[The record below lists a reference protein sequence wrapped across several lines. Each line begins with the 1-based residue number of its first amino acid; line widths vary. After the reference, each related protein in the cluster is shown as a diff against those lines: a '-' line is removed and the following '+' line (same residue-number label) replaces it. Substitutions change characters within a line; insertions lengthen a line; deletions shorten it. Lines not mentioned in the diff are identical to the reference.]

1 MVWVSFPDYPSLQAA
16 QPHHY
21 HVLAMP
27 YSISRQK
34 SFVLFS
40 CFPWHSHPDKD
51 WVFSLTNSYGMHLVI
66 PAYLSLFWVV
76 YHSSETFPP
85 KELKWESQ
93 NRLPPSPYR
102 QTIPSLTSD
111 SQPTTPILFG
121 YKWCLSLMHTLLSC
135 KSMAC
140 LLFMRLPWP
149 VSLSGLCCTFCYL
162 FLTSCGVN
170 ESPSLHSLHLISF
183 FGLGLAWVQALLPS
197 IQPLSFFTSS
207 LWVNQCSCHAMS
219 LLLPCYHLTCACQA
233 SFGSAM
239 HFSLIQFMLPDVSA
253 SLIPIPSW
261 AFLAHFIPLG
271 ILDLL
276 YSFGHPWPILFLHS
290 HRRLL
295 CLFAF
300 PGPIIISFTFE
311 VCWSLYQSHLLIPFF
326 RLLRPIFAC
335 FPFLIIPIGLQLPS
349 LGSLGPV
356 CFLWSLFTIL
366 QAHGSL
372 FLPFEFNGFL
382 LALLILL
389 PYSLFLSI
397 LLGFFLLLGLL
408 AKVGINKYN
417 ITLFRNVMKL
427 R

>member
-1 MVWVSFPDYPSLQAA
+1 
-16 QPHHY
+16 
-21 HVLAMP
+21 
-27 YSISRQK
+27 
-34 SFVLFS
+34 
-40 CFPWHSHPDKD
+40 
-51 WVFSLTNSYGMHLVI
+51 
-66 PAYLSLFWVV
+66 
-76 YHSSETFPP
+76 
-85 KELKWESQ
+85 
-93 NRLPPSPYR
+93 
-102 QTIPSLTSD
+102 
-111 SQPTTPILFG
+111 
-121 YKWCLSLMHTLLSC
+121 
-135 KSMAC
+135 
-140 LLFMRLPWP
+140 
-149 VSLSGLCCTFCYL
+149 
-162 FLTSCGVN
+162 
-170 ESPSLHSLHLISF
+170 
-183 FGLGLAWVQALLPS
+183 
-197 IQPLSFFTSS
+197 
-207 LWVNQCSCHAMS
+207 
-219 LLLPCYHLTCACQA
+219 
-233 SFGSAM
+233 M

-253 SLIPIPSW
+253 GLIPIPSW

-295 CLFAF
+295 CLFGF

-356 CFLWSLFTIL
+356 CFLWSLSTIL

-382 LALLILL
+382 LTLLILL

-417 ITLFRNVMKL
+417 ITLFRKVMKL